1 MFPQIDNRT
10 PYPLIMSGK
19 RGSKETTSDRIIRM
33 PELCQILGISK
44 ATVWARLN
52 PMNTRCDPDFPP
64 KIAIHSNPSGRG
76 AVGFRLSDVEKYLS
90 ILASRHASK
99 ATTEK

>member
-1 MFPQIDNRT
+1 MFPKIDNGT
-10 PYPLIMSGK
+10 SYPLMKSGK
-19 RGSKETTSDRIIRM
+19 SGSIKNTSDRIIRM
-33 PELCQILGISK
+33 PEICQILGISE

-52 PMNTRCDPDFPP
+52 PKNTRCDPDFPP
-64 KIAIHSNPSGRG
+64 KIALHSNPSGRG

-99 ATTEK
+99 STTEK